1 VSLRSHVTDLR
12 PLRSTPAFLA
22 LWAGTALAGFGG
34 QIASVAALAQVWDL
48 TKSPVWTGTLG
59 LASGVAMLALGPL
72 GGSLADRFDRR
83 TIVRLSTAG
92 QAVAA
97 LALTAQAALGLGSV
111 PLLLAL
117 IAVQSAAAAFGAPA
131 RRTLPPRLLP
141 AGEVAAGLALQ
152 NLAFQGSMLAG
163 PALGGLLVAWSLP
176 VAYSAEAVAIGISL
190 LCLLALPA
198 IPPQRAPGAAG
209 TGAAAAATARRSP
222 AAERGAWMHVLR
234 RPTLWGAF
242 AVDLAATVLA
252 MPIALFPLVNEERFG
267 GDPRTLGLF
276 LSAIAVGGILAG
288 ALSGTVTRAR
298 RSGMLQLAAAS
309 VWGVALA
316 GFGLAG
322 PLWLALACLA
332 VAGAADTV
340 SVVTRGALV
349 QLETPDGFRGR
360 VSAVEHVIGV
370 ACPQIGNFRG
380 GVLGGLLGAPIAL
393 AVGGLTA
400 TAAVLVI
407 GAVNRPLRAY
417 RMPDVPIEPDL
428 TEVDREAGLLPGT
441 GA

>member
-12 PLRSTPAFLA
+12 PLRSSPAFLA
-22 LWAGTALAGFGG
+22 LWAGTSLAGFGG
-34 QIASVAALAQVWDL
+34 QTASVAALAQVWDL

-59 LASGVAMLALGPL
+59 LASGVAMLAFGPL

-83 TIVRLSTAG
+83 SIVRLSTAG

-97 LALTAQAALGLGSV
+97 LALTAQAALGLDSV

-152 NLAFQGSMLAG
+152 NLAFQASMLAG

-176 VAYSAEAVAIGISL
+176 VAYSAEAIAIGFSL

-198 IPPQRAPGAAG
+198 IPPQSAPADARAAG
-209 TGAAAAATARRSP
+209 PATARLRP

-234 RPTLWGAF
+234 RPTLCGAF

-276 LSAIAVGGILAG
+276 LSAIAVGGIVAG

-298 RSGMLQLAAAS
+298 RSGMLQLVAAS
-309 VWGVALA
+309 VWGIALA

-380 GVLGGLLGAPIAL
+380 GVLGGLVGAPIAL
-393 AVGGLTA
+393 AIGGLTA
-400 TAAVLVI
+400 TAAVLVV
-407 GAVNRPLRAY
+407 GAVNRPLRTY
-417 RMPDVPIEPDL
+417 RMPDMRVQPDL
-428 TEVDREAGLLPGT
+428 TEVDREAGLLPGAGT
-441 GA
+441 

>member
-1 VSLRSHVTDLR
+1 MSLRAHITDLR
-12 PLRSTPAFLA
+12 PLRSSRPFLA
-22 LWAGTALAGFGG
+22 LWAGTSLAGLGS
-34 QIASVAALAQVWDL
+34 QIASVAALAQVWEL

-59 LASGVAMLALGPL
+59 LASGVAMLAFGPL
-72 GGSLADRFDRR
+72 GGSLADRLDRR
-83 TIVRLSTAG
+83 AIVRLSTAG

-97 LALTAQAALGLGSV
+97 LALTAQAALGLDSV

-117 IAVQSAAAAFGAPA
+117 IAVQSAAGAFGAPA

-163 PALGGLLVAWSLP
+163 PAIGGLLVAWSLP
-176 VAYSAEAVAIGISL
+176 VAYAAEAIAIGVSL

-198 IPPQRAPGAAG
+198 LPPQLTPAAG
-209 TGAAAAATARRSP
+209 STAAARGARRGP
-222 AAERGAWMHVLR
+222 RAERGAWTYVLR

-276 LSAIAVGGILAG
+276 LSAIAVGGIVAG

-298 RSGMLQLAAAS
+298 RSGLLQLAAAA

-380 GVLGGLLGAPIAL
+380 GMLGGLVGAPIAL
-393 AVGGLTA
+393 AIGGLTA
-400 TAAVLVI
+400 TAAVLVV
-407 GAVNRPLRAY
+407 GAVNRPLRTY
-417 RMPDVPIEPDL
+417 RMPDVRVQPDL
-428 TEVDREAGLLPGT
+428 TEVDREAGLLPGAGT
-441 GA
+441 